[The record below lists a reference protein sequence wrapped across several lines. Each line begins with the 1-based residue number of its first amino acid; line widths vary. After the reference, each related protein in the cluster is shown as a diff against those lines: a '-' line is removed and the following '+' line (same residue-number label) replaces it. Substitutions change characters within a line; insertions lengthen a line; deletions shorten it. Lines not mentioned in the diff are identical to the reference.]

1 MLSNIKSSIALVISS
16 LNEDRDAAGAL
27 EYALLVSFI
36 AVAVIVGVTKFGT
49 ALGTFFS
56 TMGTVIGALAT

>member
-1 MLSNIKSSIALVISS
+1 MPYLIDCFTGRLLRVLHA
-16 LNEDRDAAGAL
+16 DRRAAGAL

-49 ALGTFFS
+49 SLSNFFS
-56 TMGTVIGALAT
+56 AVGTDIAGWST

>member
-1 MLSNIKSSIALVISS
+1 MLNIIKSSIVQSAVELKS
-16 LNEDRDAAGAL
+16 DRDAAGAL

-56 TMGTVIGALAT
+56 TMGTVVGALAT

>member
-1 MLSNIKSSIALVISS
+1 MLSNIKSSVVNSVAAL
-16 LNEDRDAAGAL
+16 NADRDAAGAL

-56 TMGTVIGALAT
+56 TMGTVVGALAT

>member
-1 MLSNIKSSIALVISS
+1 MLSTIKSSIALYISA

-49 ALGTFFS
+49 SLSNFFS
-56 TMGTVIGALAT
+56 TMSTVIGGLAT

>member
-1 MLSNIKSSIALVISS
+1 MPYLIGSIF
-16 LNEDRDAAGAL
+16 DRFLRVLHADRRAAGAL

-56 TMGTVIGALAT
+56 AVGTDIAGWGT

>member
-1 MLSNIKSSIALVISS
+1 MLSNIKSSIALYTAM
-16 LNEDRDAAGAL
+16 LTDDRDAAGAL

-49 ALGTFFS
+49 ALSTFFS
-56 TMGTVIGALAT
+56 TMSTVIGGLAT

>member
-1 MLSNIKSSIALVISS
+1 MTYLVDSICGRFLRILHA
-16 LNEDRDAAGAL
+16 DRRAAGAL

-49 ALGTFFS
+49 SLSTFFS
-56 TMGTVIGALAT
+56 TVSTDIAGWGT

>member
-1 MLSNIKSSIALVISS
+1 MLSLVKSNTIRCIST
-16 LNEDRDAAGAL
+16 LKNDRDAAGAL

-49 ALGTFFS
+49 ALSTFFS
-56 TMGTVIGALAT
+56 TMSTVVGALAT